1 MMRKIKLYILLA
13 VVSLSAASCL
23 DKFPDGDGIPQ
34 DKGMQTLADAE
45 QRLTGIYVKFKSSS
59 LYSGLLTQL
68 PDIQT
73 DLVYAVDGYSNTYG
87 EFWRWDILPT
97 NSSVENVYA
106 ALYGLIGSC
115 NLFLDDVEA
124 LRDRLTDD
132 DQIDELINI
141 EGQVYFARALC
152 YSELIK
158 LYCKAYDPQTADQE
172 LGVALISSYRN
183 PERKVRASLK
193 DSYAF
198 VLGDLKKAE
207 DQITNESKEFASY
220 FTKTVVSALY
230 ARVYLYMQDWDNA
243 IEYSTNTIDD
253 DYLYLASVNQLAT
266 STQSIYNYMWTNDNS
281 TEIIWRVGFTPTSY
295 GGALG
300 RVFLNYNYISYTPD
314 YVVAAWA
321 YNLYSTNDQRRVAF
335 FRNTTTGYSHGLTWP
350 LLIKYEGNED
360 FRKNYNILH
369 VNMPKVFRMS
379 EQYLIRAEAY
389 CQKKEYT
396 KAAKDITT
404 LRIARYTSYTST
416 TLTADNWLDEI
427 SKERVRELY
436 MEGFRLQDL
445 KRWHKGFERTPQQ
458 SSIKEGSSLKIAADH
473 PLFVWPI
480 PQHELDSPGAEIE
493 PNESNK

>member
-1 MMRKIKLYILLA
+1 MIHKIKYYILLA
-13 VVSLSAASCL
+13 VISLGAASCL

-34 DKGMQTLADAE
+34 ERGMQSLSDAD
-45 QRLTGIYVKFKSSS
+45 QRLTGIYAGFKNSA
-59 LYSGLLTQL
+59 LYSGLLTIL

-73 DLVYAVDGYSNTYG
+73 DLVYGVEGYSNTYG
-87 EFWRWDILPT
+87 AFWRWEILPT
-97 NSSVENVYA
+97 NTEVTSVYA
-106 ALYGLIGSC
+106 ALYNIIGSC
-115 NLFLDDVEA
+115 NLFLDDVEG
-124 LRDRLTDD
+124 LREKLIDD
-132 DQIDELINI
+132 DELDELLNI
-141 EGQVYFARALC
+141 EGQVHFARALC

-158 LYCKAYDPQTADQE
+158 LFCKAYDPATAEKE
-172 LGVALISSYRN
+172 LGMAMITSYKN
-183 PERKVRASLK
+183 PEKRVRANLK

-198 VLGDLKKAE
+198 VLKDLKKAE
-207 DQITNESKEFASY
+207 EQITNESKEFMSY
-220 FTKTVVSALY
+220 FTQTAVNALY
-230 ARVYLYMQDWDNA
+230 ARIYLYMQDWDKA
-243 IEYSTNTIDD
+243 IEYATNTIED
-253 DYLYLASVNQLAT
+253 DYLYLASTNSLAT
-266 STQSIYNYMWTNDNS
+266 STQSIYKYMWTNDNS

-314 YVVAAWA
+314 YVVATWA
-321 YNLYSTNDQRRVAF
+321 YNLYSTNDQRRAAF
-335 FRNTTTGYSHGLTWP
+335 FRNTTTGYSHRLTWP
-350 LLIKYEGNED
+350 LLIKYEGNES
-360 FRKNYNILH
+360 FRSGYNILH

-404 LRIARYTSYTST
+404 LRTARYTTYTST
-416 TLTADNWLDEI
+416 SLTADNWLEEI

-458 SSIKEGSSLKIAADH
+458 NSIKEGSSLKIEADD

-480 PQHELDSPGAEIE
+480 PQHEINSPDADIK